1 MKKQLQSRQPVN
13 QSKIMHYKMQSKV
26 MKGRK
31 QNPGKQVQHNSFQH
45 SMYHKIITRDGS
57 VERKGGDGDED
68 VPVRESELH
77 EDRAVWKASVNYRKP
92 EIMHSR
98 NPSKLDS
105 GLCNERTEN
114 LYESK
119 AYFSNDPNVSNPNL
133 HKQNFSQLRREAK
146 LPTLVLDDPENI

>member
-1 MKKQLQSRQPVN
+1 
-13 QSKIMHYKMQSKV
+13 MHYKMQSKV

-31 QNPGKQVQHNSFQH
+31 PNPVKQAQPNSFQH
-45 SMYHKIITRDGS
+45 SMYHKILTRDGS

-77 EDRAVWKASVNYRKP
+77 EERATWKASVNYRKP
-92 EIMHSR
+92 AIMHSR

-114 LYESK
+114 LCESK
-119 AYFSNDPNVSNPNL
+119 AYFSNDPNVSNAHL
-133 HKQNFSQLRREAK
+133 HKQNFNQLQRVARG
-146 LPTLVLDDPENI
+146 PTLVLDDPENIQEHLLDPEFE